1 MMENNEN
8 TPAGVVSRGNASAWV
23 HLIWAL
29 AFVAVFAI
37 SAVWVLP
44 LFMAQKLANTGID
57 AVKQALKTDVNVNS
71 IVSQMLGQISRQRKL
86 VVLTQKVSVELT
98 REANHRIFKDW
109 VPAGSA
115 WLNLKVLD
123 NQVQFYVPLDQID
136 ISRISF
142 DAATGMLQ
150 IFAPPVKID
159 QEMVFVQND
168 PSRILA
174 EEKGSWVPWF
184 GPKVADLR
192 QEAMADLKNEIL
204 RTANNELVWAEARR
218 EAQKALED
226 FFRLLQNSLRDNVR
240 LQIYMP

>member
-1 MMENNEN
+1 MENNEN

-57 AVKQALKTDVNVNS
+57 AVKQALKADVNVNS
-71 IVSQMLGQISRQRKL
+71 IVSQMLGQISRQKKL
-86 VVLTQKVSVELT
+86 VVLTQNVSVELT
-98 REANHRIFKDW
+98 READRRVFNDW

-115 WLNLKVLD
+115 WLKLKVLD

-136 ISRISF
+136 ISRIRF
-142 DAATGMLQ
+142 DAATGILQ

-168 PSRILA
+168 PTRILA

-184 GPKVADLR
+184 GPKVADLKK
-192 QEAMADLKNEIL
+192 EAMADLKNEIL
-204 RTANNELVWAEARR
+204 KTANNELVWAEARR
-218 EAQKALED
+218 EAQTALED